1 MLFCTAVV
9 FLFFCKKES
18 TFDLAGTAVLIWLG
32 WAYLTKKVPHAAT
45 TPIAT
50 AFKICV
56 SHRKNGLLNRL
67 LTKVSFFD
75 F

>member
-1 MLFCTAVV
+1 VATP
-9 FLFFCKKES
+9 
-18 TFDLAGTAVLIWLG
+18 AGTMPVTLIRVGLPGYFIHVSTWLG

-56 SHRKNGLLNRL
+56 SHRENWLSNRL
-67 LTKVSFFD
+67 PTKVSFSVFD
-75 F
+75 